1 MKALSHLKLLLIA
14 CFIVSTLASTGCGR
28 MGVLAARA
36 VITTAAVAMVLAAH
50 DAHHHHRRCGHRHI
64 IVDKRK
70 IYDYQGRWEYYDRKS
85 DTWYYYEDPPH

>member
-1 MKALSHLKLLLIA
+1 MSMDRTILRPPLPSFPTPNTLGEEAAAQSSRDSH
-14 CFIVSTLASTGCGR
+14 
-28 MGVLAARA
+28 
-36 VITTAAVAMVLAAH
+36 
-50 DAHHHHRRCGHRHI
+50 AHHHHRRCGHRHI